1 MFINKIKL
9 RKPIHPGRPKR
20 ADIHFISTKATRCNS
35 VTTDQTMTKPIGS
48 HGYNNTLPQCCYN
61 FVDTRRPD
69 KESSPPLSKQQH
81 DQRCYIAG
89 LVHSRLSNFINSQK
103 LCAKNALTVFMDN
116 EAMARNWRYLG
127 IHGYILEFAVNK
139 CNIDLDVIKHLPHS
153 SVSYFFLSQNCTNK
167 QFLCI
172 QTCLS
177 WFYFP
182 LEMLSS
188 SALLSQVDRL
198 PVWKYKH

>member
-20 ADIHFISTKATRCNS
+20 ADIHFISTKATRCNI

-48 HGYNNTLPQCCYN
+48 HGYNNTLLQCCYN

-69 KESSPPLSKQQH
+69 KGTSPPLSKQQH

-103 LCAKNALTVFMDN
+103 LCAKNALTVFMAN

-127 IHGYILEFAVNK
+127 IHGYILGFAVNN
-139 CNIDLDVIKHLPHS
+139 CNIDLHVIKHQPHS
-153 SVSYFFLSQNCTNK
+153 AVSYLLSQNCTNK

-177 WFYFP
+177 
-182 LEMLSS
+182 
-188 SALLSQVDRL
+188 
-198 PVWKYKH
+198 